1 MRIYGTGKIIEEVI
15 SLIVFP
21 CIKVRSDPYCCDLLL
36 NPILFY
42 YNNLLFSPEPP
53 DPPDPLLGNTQT
65 LRWLSNTRLEGH
77 WKQ

>member
-21 CIKVRSDPYCCDLLL
+21 CIKVRSDPYCCDVLL

-53 DPPDPLLGNTQT
+53 DPPPLTGNFPKYVPTFVFWFVLT
-65 LRWLSNTRLEGH
+65 IL
-77 WKQ
+77 